1 MISEKDGAFLLGFAR
16 QVIEDYVNGK
26 QSEIPKKYPDVCKEK
41 FGVFCTLHR
50 IVRGEKRLRGCVGI
64 PYPTMLLI
72 DALREAA
79 TSSTEDSRFPTLRR
93 DELKDILVEVSVL
106 TRPELIIVDRSEK
119 YVDEIIPNKDGL
131 ILEYGHYSGLFLP
144 QVWEQIPDKKQF
156 LDHLCMKAGL
166 EPGMWKLNGVK
177 IYRFHVQVFEEK

>member
-1 MISEKDGAFLLGFAR
+1 
-16 QVIEDYVNGK
+16 
-26 QSEIPKKYPDVCKEK
+26 
-41 FGVFCTLHR
+41 
-50 IVRGEKRLRGCVGI
+50 
-64 PYPTMLLI
+64 
-72 DALREAA
+72 
-79 TSSTEDSRFPTLRR
+79 
-93 DELKDILVEVSVL
+93 LKDILVEVSVL